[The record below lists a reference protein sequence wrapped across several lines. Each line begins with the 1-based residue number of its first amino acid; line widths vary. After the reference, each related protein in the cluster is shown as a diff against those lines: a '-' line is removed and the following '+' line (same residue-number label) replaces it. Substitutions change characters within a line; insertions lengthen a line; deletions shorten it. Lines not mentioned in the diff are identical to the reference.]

1 VNNRQSF
8 VAAIKCAA
16 AIFAPIIACNVTLAQ
31 GTASSTATTTSPSPV
46 DSSGGEIAEIVVTAQ
61 RREESLQKSS
71 VVIDVVSAD
80 RLERAGLTRAQDLME
95 ILPGVQIGSVGP
107 VTQVYIRGVGDFGS
121 TAISNPAVAFN
132 VDSVYVGR
140 SQSLSSEFFDVAR
153 VEVLKGPQGTLYG
166 RNASGGAIN
175 VVTADPTLDGVSGNV
190 STEFSNYNS
199 QTLET
204 AVNVPLSSTV
214 AVRGS
219 AQVVS
224 KDGYT
229 SDGFSDDKHQSARL
243 KVLWKPNDTFSAI
256 LNGSYGHVGGLGAGF
271 VLLNSL
277 AGSNQY
283 LDGTSPQARAYI
295 AANQFIALPPGSVSS
310 PGRGDAIQDLRF
322 WNISAD
328 LHWTFDFA
336 DLVVLPAYR
345 NANMR
350 YAVEPSFLFD
360 VGNPFGAFPE
370 RPETSHQ
377 TSVESRLSNNS
388 DRLKWVTGLYY
399 YDETQFV
406 QNEVNSG
413 LIQDVGQVSNL
424 DSLSYAGFG
433 QATFSVTDRFRL
445 IGGARYTSD
454 ERKLTDGATY
464 AINPTYAGASIL
476 APPCLPPN
484 PQTTCLLESYEG
496 SRTFRNGS
504 WKVGME
510 MDVAPESMLYAT
522 ASTGFKAG
530 GFNQTVAVD
539 APPGSTQASE
549 FGPEKLLAYELGL
562 RNRFFDDRLQI
573 NAEGFYWDYLNHQE
587 AHVALSGNGVVG
599 LDFQNA
605 GNARIEGGSLDLVFK
620 PFRSGTFHSAVEFA
634 DSKYT
639 KFTYLQNASFLLP
652 GSTACA
658 VTPTTIVNSGGPVVS
673 VNCSGFQMTRSPKWS
688 GNGGY
693 SQEFSLSG
701 GREIEANIDVA
712 FASQRWLAAD
722 FIPIERA
729 NAYATLD
736 GSLAYHAREGWSVT
750 GFVRNVTNSH
760 VYSGAQEAP
769 YSPGVAVASIGP
781 PRMYGARLDYKF

>member
-1 VNNRQSF
+1 VRNRQSWM
-8 VAAIKCAA
+8 AAIESAA
-16 AIFAPIIACNVTLAQ
+16 AVFALIVSCNAALAQ
-31 GTASSTATTTSPSPV
+31 SAASGSTSAAPSAA
-46 DSSGGEIAEIVVTAQ
+46 DSNGGEILEIVVTAQ

-80 RLERAGLTRAQDLME
+80 RLARAGLTRPQDLTAV
-95 ILPGVQIGSVGP
+95 LPGVQIGSVGP

-132 VDSVYVGR
+132 VDGVYVGR
-140 SQSLSSEFFDVAR
+140 SQSLSSEFFDVSR

-175 VVTADPTLDGVSGNV
+175 VVTANPSLDRISGNI

-199 QTLET
+199 QTLE
-204 AVNVPLSSTV
+204 AALNVPLSSTV
-214 AVRGS
+214 AVRAS
-219 AQVVS
+219 TQVVS
-224 KDGYT
+224 KGGYT
-229 SDGFSDDKHQSARL
+229 SEGFSDDKHQSVRL
-243 KVLWKPNDTFSAI
+243 KALWEPSDSFSAI
-256 LNGSYGHVGGLGAGF
+256 LNGSYGHIGGLGAGF
-271 VLLNSL
+271 VLLNRL
-277 AGSNQY
+277 PGTNQY

-295 AANQFIALPPGSVSS
+295 ADSQFFALPPGSVSS
-310 PGRGDAIQDLRF
+310 PSRGDAVQDLRF
-322 WNISAD
+322 WNISAE
-328 LHWTFDFA
+328 LNWKFDFA

-360 VGNPFGAFPE
+360 VGTPFGAYPE

-377 TSVESRLSNNS
+377 TSVEARLSNNT
-388 DRLKWVTGLYY
+388 DRLKWVAGLYY

-406 QNEVNSG
+406 QNRVFAG

-433 QATFSVTDRFRL
+433 QATFSVTDGSRL

-454 ERKLTDGATY
+454 ERQLTDGATY
-464 AINPTYAGASIL
+464 ALNPTFAGAAIL

-484 PQTTCLLESYEG
+484 PQTACLLENYGG
-496 SRTFRNGS
+496 SKTFRNVS
-504 WKVGME
+504 WKAGAE
-510 MDVAPESMLYAT
+510 LDVAPKSMLYAT
-522 ASTGFKAG
+522 VSTGFKAG
-530 GFNQTVAVD
+530 GFNQVVAVD
-539 APPGSTQASE
+539 AAPGSTQASE

-562 RNRFFDDRLQI
+562 RNRFLDDRLQI
-573 NAEGFYWDYLNHQE
+573 NVEAFYWDYRNHQE

-599 LDFQNA
+599 LNFQNA
-605 GNARIEGGSLDLVFK
+605 GNARIEGGSLDVVYK

-634 DSKYT
+634 DSKY
-639 KFTYLQNASFLLP
+639 KQFSYLQNFSFLLP

-658 VTPTTIVNSGGPVVS
+658 VTPTAIVNAAGPVAS
-673 VNCSGFQMTRSPKWS
+673 VNCSGFQLTRSPKWS
-688 GNGGY
+688 GTGGY
-693 SQEFSLSG
+693 TQSFDLPGTQI
-701 GREIEANIDVA
+701 IEANIDVA

-722 FIPIERA
+722 FIPVERA

-736 GSLAYHAREGWSVT
+736 SSVTYRAQQGWSVT
-750 GFVRNVTNSH
+750 GFVRNITNAH

-769 YSPGVAVASIGP
+769 YSPAVAVASIGP
-781 PRMYGARLDYKF
+781 PRIYGARLDYKF